1 MTYPVKATVYEPMYE
16 YNDKKYIRLTVPD
29 KVKDFILALHVN
41 KSNVI
46 LFPDKL
52 DDPLEGN
59 VLKVKVP
66 FRYRRVMC
74 NVDGDTPVQSLKR
87 VDTVQTELQFNGVW
101 NAHEHSGYSW
111 ILKYIKFKND

>member
-1 MTYPVKATVYEPMYE
+1 MLYSVKALVYEPMYE
-16 YNDKKYIRLTVPD
+16 YNEKKYIRITVPD
-29 KVKDFILALHVN
+29 KFKERVLALHIN
-41 KSNVI
+41 RSDVI

-74 NVDGDTPVQSLKR
+74 NVEGDKPVQSLVKG
-87 VDTVQTELQFNGVW
+87 DTIETEIQFKGVW

-111 ILKYIKFKND
+111 VLKYIKSTS